1 MALCISMINGGRIHY
16 EVINL
21 KCKQTILNEV
31 DAMFHQSNQ
40 KATIDCLFD
49 CTFIEHKMFSH
60 LSKINS
66 KLS

>member
-1 MALCISMINGGRIHY
+1 MYKHDKWGQIHY

-40 KATIDCLFD
+40 KLTIDCLFD
-49 CTFIEHKMFSH
+49 CTFIEQKIFSD
-60 LSKINS
+60 LSK
-66 KLS
+66 